1 MNIQKKINI
10 AETVISFV
18 LMSSAALMILITE
31 HNYSTRLLLGIL
43 LVSPILIP
51 LRKYK
56 GYRPSTPVKL
66 LWAGN
71 IIVAV
76 FYGIAGIMF
85 RNIAYL
91 LIAAT
96 IAVVVPLLQIYV
108 HSRSEEFTDNI
119 CFGSLMF
126 AVFFLILS
134 FIAGPPISIEQFGGI
149 LFNQNSLGLVCIA
162 LFPAGLALC
171 REKKLAAGLVII
183 GISAAFTFFSTS
195 RTAFLAIFLQ
205 LAYALFVIILDV
217 VKKHAVLRDKIK
229 AAVLFALVCVL
240 SCFIMF
246 WLFTSVKA
254 AEAEM
259 FPQLQM
265 ENIYGDTLSFDEMY
279 RKFGGHLGKG
289 LDGEGDYSF
298 SSGRIGIWK
307 DYAENLTFL
316 GHEKEERDQVISGTR
331 IYLTTNAHNAYLQ
344 LAYGAGIPA
353 GIGLLWISL
362 MAAYGCFKQSIRGL
376 KGSRISNKKYYSIL
390 TVLGYG
396 IVSITSSNWMM
407 FVHLPALMFWPMLL
421 CLIEDQELTAE

>member
-56 GYRPSTPVKL
+56 CYRPSTPVKL

-134 FIAGPPISIEQFGGI
+134 FVAGPPLSTEQFGGI

-162 LFPAGLALC
+162 LFPAGLTMC
-171 REKKLAAGLVII
+171 RENKLTAGMIII
-183 GISAAFTFFSTS
+183 GITTAFAYFSTS
-195 RTAFLAIFLQ
+195 RTTILAISLQ
-205 LAYALFVIILDV
+205 LVYALFILILDV
-217 VKKHAVLRDKIK
+217 IGKHSLLREKIK
-229 AAVLFALVCVL
+229 KIVLFVIVCVL
-240 SCFIMF
+240 SCFVLF
-246 WLFTSVKA
+246 WLFTSAKA
-254 AEAEM
+254 IEAKM
-259 FPQLQM
+259 FPQIQM
-265 ENIYGDTLSFDEMY
+265 ENIYGDTLTFDELY
-279 RKFGGHLGKG
+279 EKFGGHMGKG

-307 DYAENLTFL
+307 DYAENLTFF
-316 GHEKEERDQVISGTR
+316 GHKKEERDQVISGTR
-331 IYLTTNAHNAYLQ
+331 IYVSTNAHNAYLQ

-362 MAAYGCFKQSIRGL
+362 VAAYGCIKHSIRGL
-376 KGSRISNKKYYSIL
+376 KSRNISNKKYYSVL

-396 IVSITSSNWMM
+396 IVCITSSSWMM
-407 FVHLPALMFWPMLL
+407 FVHLPALMFWPMIL
-421 CLIEDQELTAE
+421 CLIEDKELVAE